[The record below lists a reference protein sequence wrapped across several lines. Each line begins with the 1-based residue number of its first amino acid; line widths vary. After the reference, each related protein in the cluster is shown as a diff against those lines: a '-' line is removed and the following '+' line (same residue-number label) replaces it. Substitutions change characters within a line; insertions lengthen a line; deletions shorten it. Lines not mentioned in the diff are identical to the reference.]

1 MTSKDNTTPLTF
13 KLSEYDL
20 GNTPIIPDPPE
31 ASQVSFAFQTERS
44 FMDMPK
50 LTTLTMMSSGSETIV
65 GVIDWK
71 KKTMEIEGKTKPMAE
86 LKKKIG
92 GTLSL

>member
-1 MTSKDNTTPLTF
+1 ML
-13 KLSEYDL
+13 LEYDL
-20 GNTPIIPDPPE
+20 GNTTIVPDPPE
-31 ASQVSFAFQTERS
+31 ASQVSFAIQTKRS

-50 LTTLTMMSSGSETIV
+50 LTTLRMSSGSEVIV
-65 GVIDWK
+65 GEIDWK
-71 KKTMEIEGKTKPMAE
+71 TKTIVINGRKKLVAE